1 MELNSLFHSK
11 NLNKEN
17 QSKTWIKL
25 AMGLKDK
32 FDIIR

>member
-11 NLNKEN
+11 NLNTEK
-17 QSKTWIKL
+17 QRKTWINL

-32 FDIIR
+32 FDILR